1 MSKFFRKNDLI
12 SSNQSGFKSGDSC
25 INQLLSIN
33 HEIYKSFQCGWHVR
47 DVFLAIFKV
56 FDEVWHDGIM
66 LTLEQNGVSGN
77 IHDISQDFF

>member
-1 MSKFFRKNDLI
+1 MFKFFRKNDLI

-33 HEIYKSFQCGWHVR
+33 HEIYKSFQYGWHVR